1 MGGIMAIRTE
11 RHSLRV
17 PDGSE
22 MALFAARPERTGAPG
37 LLVFQE
43 AFGVNGHIQALCEAF
58 AREGWLAAAP
68 ELYHRTAPGFEA
80 RYDDIASARPHI
92 QAMTDGGIRADQ
104 QAAFDWLRGQGCP
117 AVGAIGYC
125 MGGRM
130 AFLANANLPVAAAVS
145 YYGGGIQ
152 LLGAR
157 VPELHGPML
166 FHWAGRDTHVT
177 PDQARTVEDLLRAE
191 GRPFTSVTFSE
202 ADHGFN
208 CDERRSHHPES
219 ARQAYAV
226 TQAFLRDHL
235 H

>member
-1 MGGIMAIRTE
+1 MAVPME
-11 RHSLRV
+11 RHTLRV
-17 PDGSE
+17 ADGTE
-22 MALFAARPERTGAPG
+22 MALVAARPDRTGAPG

-80 RYDDIASARPHI
+80 RYDDIASARPHM
-92 QAMTDGGIRADQ
+92 QAMTDEGIRADQ

-117 AVGAIGYC
+117 AVAAIGYC

-130 AFLANANLPVAAAVS
+130 AFLANAALPLAAAVS

-152 LLGAR
+152 ALGDRSAD
-157 VPELHGPML
+157 LHGPML
-166 FHWAGRDTHVT
+166 FLWGGKDNHVT
-177 PDQARTVEDLLRAE
+177 TEHARMVEDHLRAA
-191 GRPFTSVTFSE
+191 GKPFASLTFSE

-208 CDERRSHHPES
+208 CDERKSHHPES
-219 ARQAYAV
+219 ARQAQAV
-226 TQAFLRDHL
+226 TLAFLQHHL

>member
-1 MGGIMAIRTE
+1 MAIQTE
-11 RHSLRV
+11 RHVLRV

-22 MALFAARPERTGAPG
+22 MALFAARPERAGAPG

-43 AFGVNGHIQALCEAF
+43 AFGVNRHIQALCEAF

-80 RYDDIASARPHI
+80 RYDDIASARPHM

-104 QAAFDWLRGQGCP
+104 QAASDWLRGQGCP

-130 AFLANANLPVAAAVS
+130 AFLANANLPLAASVS

-152 LLGAR
+152 LLGGR

-166 FHWAGRDTHVT
+166 FHWAGRDAHVT
-177 PDQARTVEDLLRAE
+177 PDHARTVEDLLRAE

-208 CDERRSHHPES
+208 CDERASHHPES
-219 ARQAYAV
+219 ARHALAV
-226 TQAFLRDHL
+226 TLAFLRDHL

>member
-1 MGGIMAIRTE
+1 MAIQTE
-11 RHSLRV
+11 RHVLQVS
-17 PDGSE
+17 DGSE
-22 MALFAARPERTGAPG
+22 VALFAARPERAGAPG

-43 AFGVNGHIQALCEAF
+43 AFGVNRHIQALCEAF
-58 AREGWLAAAP
+58 AREGWLAVAP

-80 RYDDIASARPHI
+80 RYDDIASARPHM

-104 QAAFDWLRGQGCP
+104 QAAFDWLRSQGCP

-130 AFLANANLPVAAAVS
+130 AFLANANLPVTAAVS

-157 VPELHGPML
+157 VPDLHGPML

-177 PDQARTVEDLLRAE
+177 HEHARTVEDLLRTE
-191 GRPFTSVTFSE
+191 GRPFVSVHHSE

-208 CDERRSHHPES
+208 CDERASHHPGS
-219 ARQAYAV
+219 ARLALAV
-226 TQAFLRDHL
+226 TRAFLRDHL

>member
-1 MGGIMAIRTE
+1 MAVPME
-11 RHSLRV
+11 RHILQV
-17 PDGSE
+17 ADGTE
-22 MALFAARPERTGAPG
+22 MALFAARPDRTGAAG

-43 AFGVNGHIQALCEAF
+43 AFGVNGHIQALCGAF

-80 RYDDIASARPHI
+80 RYDDIASARPHM

-104 QAAFDWLRGQGCP
+104 QAAFDWLRRQGCP
-117 AVGAIGYC
+117 AVAAIGYC

-130 AFLANANLPVAAAVS
+130 AFLATANLPLAAGVS

-152 LLGAR
+152 LLGDR
-157 VPELHGPML
+157 VPDLHGPML
-166 FHWAGRDTHVT
+166 FHWGGRDAHVT
-177 PDQARTVEDLLRAE
+177 PEQARAVEDLLRNA

-219 ARQAYAV
+219 ARHALAV
-226 TQAFLRDHL
+226 TLAFLHDHL

>member
-1 MGGIMAIRTE
+1 MRAQME
-11 RHSLRV
+11 RHALEVS
-17 PDGSE
+17 DGTT
-22 MALFAARPERTGAPG
+22 MPLFAARPERPDAPG

-43 AFGVNGHIQALCEAF
+43 AFGVNAHIRGLCEAF

-68 ELYHRTAPGFEA
+68 ELYHRTVTGFEG
-80 RYDDIASARPHI
+80 RYDDIGTARPHM

-117 AVGAIGYC
+117 TVAAIGYC

-130 AFLANANLPVAAAVS
+130 AFLANANLPLVAAVS

-152 LLGAR
+152 LLGDR
-157 VPELHGPML
+157 VHDLHGPML

-177 PDQARTVEDLLRAE
+177 TEHARSVEDLLRAAN
-191 GRPFTSVTFSE
+191 RPFSSITFSE

-208 CDERRSHHPES
+208 CDERKSHHPES
-219 ARQAYAV
+219 ARHALAV
-226 TQAFLRDHL
+226 TLAFLHDHL

>member
-1 MGGIMAIRTE
+1 MAIQTE
-11 RHSLRV
+11 RHVLQVS
-17 PDGSE
+17 DGTE
-22 MALFAARPERTGAPG
+22 MDLFAARPGRAGAPG

-43 AFGVNGHIQALCEAF
+43 AFGVNGHIQGLCEAF

-68 ELYHRTAPGFEA
+68 EIYHRTAPGEIFA
-80 RYDDIASARPHI
+80 YDDIASARPHM

-117 AVGAIGYC
+117 TVGAIGYC

-152 LLGAR
+152 TYGAQ
-157 VPELHGPML
+157 VPFLHGPML
-166 FHWAGRDTHVT
+166 LIWGGKDAHVT
-177 PDQARTVEDLLRAE
+177 REHARAVEDLLIST
-191 GRPFTSVTFSE
+191 GKPFISTTFSE

-208 CDERRSHHPES
+208 CDERASHHPES
-219 ARQAYAV
+219 ARQARALAL
-226 TQAFLRDHL
+226 AFLRAHL
-235 H
+235 G